1 MRRISVRRS
10 SIASRLL
17 TTLSARPISR
27 PAADRLPAPTIR
39 TNARSSLTSSSMATS
54 RSFPIRGEYIQLT
67 QANIPDRDGLGLQ
80 GGERSKPMIN
90 PAGNHFHPNRRET
103 LRTVG
108 AVAALA
114 VGSAAAGL
122 LRVAHA
128 ATGTPD
134 TSNRNA
140 TGFWPNG
147 ARVAVSFSLMFEGGG
162 QPISGAGGVI
172 PDKIEGG
179 VPDLPTNAFF
189 AYGHYEGI
197 PRVLDLMDKHWV
209 KLSSF
214 MIGKAVETSPD
225 LAREIVRR
233 GHEAAAH
240 GRVWDNSYRLSR
252 DMEKRFIADSIE
264 TIQKI
269 TGEKPLGWNAY
280 WMRNSIHIL
289 ETLQDLGFLYH
300 IDEPSHD
307 EPFIIPVRGRDFVTV
322 PYTFHMNDIVSFPF
336 EAWNPAAYEQALRDE
351 FDQLYDEG
359 AHRRRMM
366 VISLHDRI
374 SGHAGRVRALDRFLT
389 YAKGKEDVWFARKDE
404 IARYVLANRADT
416 PVTDRGSPN
425 VTGLPGP

>member
-1 MRRISVRRS
+1 MFN
-10 SIASRLL
+10 
-17 TTLSARPISR
+17 T
-27 PAADRLPAPTIR
+27 AD
-39 TNARSSLTSSSMATS
+39 
-54 RSFPIRGEYIQLT
+54 
-67 QANIPDRDGLGLQ
+67 
-80 GGERSKPMIN
+80 N
-90 PAGNHFHPNRRET
+90 PFHFTRRET

-108 AVAALA
+108 AAAALA
-114 VGSAAAGL
+114 IGATAASRPSQAQAAAATVDASVRNAAGL
-122 LRVAHA
+122 
-128 ATGTPD
+128 
-134 TSNRNA
+134 
-140 TGFWPNG
+140 WPNG
-147 ARVAVSFSLMFEGGG
+147 ARLAVSFSLMFEGGG

-172 PDKIEGG
+172 PDKIEDG

-189 AYGHYEGI
+189 AYGHYEGV
-197 PRVLDLMDKHWV
+197 PRVLDLMDKHGI

-252 DMEKRFIADSIE
+252 DEEKRFIADSVE

-336 EAWNPAAYEQALRDE
+336 EGWNPAAYEQALRDE
-351 FDQLYDEG
+351 FDQLYEEG

-404 IARYVLANRADT
+404 ITRWALDHRADT
-416 PVTDRGSPN
+416 PVIERGSPN
-425 VTGLPGP
+425 VTGLPGPTA